1 LKDLHDNGAFTAV
14 IGDGINDAPILAAAH
29 VSIAMGKGADIA
41 RISADMIL
49 LNDKLDMLQDGI
61 QIARKSLTIIRQN
74 MVWAIVYNLLVVPA
88 AASGLLA
95 PWMAAI
101 GMSLSSLVVVGNAA
115 SIVKS

>member
-1 LKDLHDNGAFTAV
+1 
-14 IGDGINDAPILAAAH
+14 
-29 VSIAMGKGADIA
+29 
-41 RISADMIL
+41 
-49 LNDKLDMLQDGI
+49 MLQDGI